1 MLNSCALHDSRIGC
15 ALLGHVSATLPRLS
29 QERRPLPS
37 QPPAA
42 QDSCVHNL
50 RLQPC
55 SQPAD
60 QLGSGVRSGTIFVY
74 EQAVMVSIIGSH
86 LTAGLGVS
94 KSRAGE
100 LKRSLLSC
108 SPRSMSAPR
117 MMLSAFESEW
127 GTEFDAQSSLTVV
140 YVTSKLYYDRLSRL
154 GARESLQRSQCT
166 RNVKI
171 VINLPTYAWTL
182 SVQL

>member
-1 MLNSCALHDSRIGC
+1 M
-15 ALLGHVSATLPRLS
+15 
-29 QERRPLPS
+29 
-37 QPPAA
+37 
-42 QDSCVHNL
+42 
-50 RLQPC
+50 
-55 SQPAD
+55 
-60 QLGSGVRSGTIFVY
+60 RSGTIFVY

-127 GTEFDAQSSLTVV
+127 GTVFDAQPSLAVV
-140 YVTSKLYYDRLSRL
+140 YDKLNPSNVTQPQRD
-154 GARESLQRSQCT
+154 AQEALQWS
-166 RNVKI
+166 
-171 VINLPTYAWTL
+171 
-182 SVQL
+182 

>member
-29 QERRPLPS
+29 QERRPLPA
-37 QPPAA
+37 PPAA

-74 EQAVMVSIIGSH
+74 EQAVMVSIIGQ
-86 LTAGLGVS
+86 G
-94 KSRAGE
+94 
-100 LKRSLLSC
+100 C
-108 SPRSMSAPR
+108 
-117 MMLSAFESEW
+117 
-127 GTEFDAQSSLTVV
+127 
-140 YVTSKLYYDRLSRL
+140 
-154 GARESLQRSQCT
+154 
-166 RNVKI
+166 
-171 VINLPTYAWTL
+171 
-182 SVQL
+182 